1 MAKKGMA
8 EIKIL
13 GKKRLSWGGRQEV
26 KDLRG
31 WIMGWIMCMDI
42 EVTKNYN
49 RVRCTG
55 VSDNMPATETCK
67 E

>member
-1 MAKKGMA
+1 
-8 EIKIL
+8 
-13 GKKRLSWGGRQEV
+13 
-26 KDLRG
+26 
-31 WIMGWIMCMDI
+31 MGWIMYMDI

-49 RVRCTG
+49 RAHCTG